1 MKRGPFLPPFL
12 LVLFVGV
19 LGTGCPPPE
28 PECGNGVVEEGEDE
42 QTCCVDT
49 GCALGECTADGACKQ
64 PWVTACEDAGEGECL
79 PDSSLVCG
87 AESGAVPRSD
97 CTQCGCAGEDRCE
110 DQVCVDVDTRDAER
124 PGPLP
129 PNDLETPDFFALIAA
144 VNTMESTLGDTIADH
159 RRRVRADRRADV
171 HVVGRVGQTVGTTS
185 DNRVD
190 EASGLEAQVVAH
202 YLDAL
207 VTFDE
212 NTTVAVQDGFS
223 PAPLATGDARVT
235 PLPAALESACADVEP
250 LVRSALEQEEPAV
263 VIADAAVAH
272 RESCVSPALF
282 PVCTH
287 PHLDG
292 CIERSGA
299 QPTSVFIM
307 STALVLD
314 RLERALLI
322 RIGNQQAFAIDGR
335 LEQTITQWLDL
346 VSNLA
351 RPARYR
357 VDLDDG
363 TPVYVRGRPMQS
375 REGTV
380 FLVVE
385 DREPWGLSAFRLLW
399 NDAPSQAFFV
409 EQDITASDCVYF
421 RTDDLVTFD
430 CEDNGARLF
439 AEIDMPTRTIVTNDR
454 TPSPP

>member
-1 MKRGPFLPPFL
+1 MAITLG
-12 LVLFVGV
+12 VGA
-19 LGTGCPPPE
+19 LSAGCPPPA

-42 QTCCVDT
+42 QTCCTDT
-49 GCALGECTADGACKQ
+49 GCSRGVCGASGACEE
-64 PWVTACEDAGEGECL
+64 PWIAECIAAGEGACL
-79 PDSSLVCG
+79 PNSSLLCG
-87 AESGAVPRSD
+87 ASPQSPPTSD

-110 DQVCVDVDTRDAER
+110 DQVCVDVATRDAER

-144 VNTMESTLGDTIADH
+144 VNTLETTLDDALAAH
-159 RRRVRADRRADV
+159 RRTSRADPRANV
-171 HVVGRVGQTVGTTS
+171 HVVGRLGNSIAPPT

-202 YLDAL
+202 YLEAL
-207 VTFDE
+207 VTLEADI
-212 NTTVAVQDGFS
+212 AVGIQEGF
-223 PAPLATGDARVT
+223 APTSLDLDAVDVT
-235 PLPAALESACADVEP
+235 PLPGTLDAACPVVEP
-250 LVRSALEQEEPAV
+250 LVRNALEAGTASV
-263 VIADAAVAH
+263 VIADAAIAH

-299 QPTSVFIM
+299 LPTSVFIL

-357 VDLDDG
+357 VDLADG
-363 TPVYVRGRPMQS
+363 ETVYVRGRSMQS
-375 REGTV
+375 RDGYV
-380 FLVVE
+380 LVVVE
-385 DREPWGLSAFRLLW
+385 DRQPWGLSAFRLLW
-399 NDAPSQAFFV
+399 NDAPSQAFLT
-409 EQDITASDCVYF
+409 EQDITAADCVYF

-430 CEDNGARLF
+430 CEDDGARLF
-439 AEIDMPTRTIVTNDR
+439 AEIDMASRTIVTSER
-454 TPSPP
+454 TPRP